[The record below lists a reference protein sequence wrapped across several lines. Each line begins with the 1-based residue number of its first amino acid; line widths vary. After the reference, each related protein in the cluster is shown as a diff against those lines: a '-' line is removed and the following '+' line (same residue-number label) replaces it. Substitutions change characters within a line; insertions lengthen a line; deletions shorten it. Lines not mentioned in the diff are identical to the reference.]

1 MFTMIYPIRLYGDP
15 VLRKPASAVKDF
27 SQVPRVAENMF
38 ETMFEAHGVGL
49 AAPQVGRSERLF
61 VFAEY
66 VDAEEEEG
74 EGAGLKARV
83 KNQWVMV
90 NPVITYRA
98 GEQISTEG
106 CLSIPGLYSDDVPRD
121 LQIRVEYQ
129 DERGQGKTQEFEGY
143 LAVVV
148 QHELDHLEGI
158 LFFDRLP
165 KDLKAD
171 FLEEHRK
178 ELADLQRRA
187 KAFLRELKA
196 EGRRGEE

>member
-1 MFTMIYPIRLYGDP
+1 MIYPIRLYGDP
-15 VLRKPASAVKDF
+15 VLRKRASSVKDF
-27 SQVPRVAENMF
+27 SEIPRLAENMF
-38 ETMFEAHGVGL
+38 ETMFEARGVGL

-66 VDAEEEEG
+66 VDAEDEEG
-74 EGAGLKARV
+74 EEADLKTRV

-90 NPVITYRA
+90 NPAITYRA
-98 GEQISTEG
+98 GQQISTEG
-106 CLSIPGLYSDDVPRD
+106 CLSIPGLYSDEVPRD

-129 DERGQGKTQEFEGY
+129 NELGEKKTQEFEGY

-148 QHELDHLEGI
+148 QHELDHLDGT
-158 LFFDRLP
+158 LFFERLP

-178 ELADLQRRA
+178 ELADMQRRA
-187 KAFLRELKA
+187 KAFLKELKA
-196 EGRRGEE
+196 ER